1 MLRFHVFAFL
11 FLCDVQKFSTPH
23 KISVWKV
30 LTHLSVLSKIVEAIV
45 KESSTSVFLLADL
58 RFYIFNF
65 ASCLL

>member
-1 MLRFHVFAFL
+1 MLRFHVFPFL

-58 RFYIFNF
+58 RFYAFNS